1 MSDAPERI
9 ATNTRGPGGELL
21 TTEYVREDLI
31 AALEAAGNRLREAVE
46 QVVHDLDAGIYGGV
60 TALGYLR
67 AALEEGGGHE

>member
-1 MSDAPERI
+1 MSDRPLSERVRT
-9 ATNTRGPGGELL
+9 AVASESWARHGKLL
-21 TTEYVREDLI
+21 KWADEI

-67 AALEEGGGHE
+67 AALEEGGE